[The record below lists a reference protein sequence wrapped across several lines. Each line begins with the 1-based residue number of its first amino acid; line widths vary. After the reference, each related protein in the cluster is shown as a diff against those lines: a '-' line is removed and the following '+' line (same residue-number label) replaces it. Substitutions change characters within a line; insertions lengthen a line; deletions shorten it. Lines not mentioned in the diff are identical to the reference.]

1 MWPFKRKSVIVRNID
16 NFSQRG
22 IPDTE
27 AAIRF
32 AQTQKG
38 MNCFSESFKIT
49 SLPRYAGRGTGLEGH
64 VRTTYKELKAI
75 FGKASHG
82 GDGKTRK
89 EWCVSIGGVVCTI
102 YDWKTGRRPLKRI
115 TRWNVGGSSPLS
127 YHLVRMAIMEYRLL
141 QYVSVRG
148 HGERH
153 CP

>member
-49 SLPRYAGRGTGLEGH
+49 SIPRYAGRGTGLEGH

-127 YHLVRMAIMEYRLL
+127 YHLVRMAIMEHRLL
-141 QYVSVRG
+141 QYASVRG

>member
-49 SLPRYAGRGTGLEGH
+49 SIPRYAGRGTGLEGH

>member
-1 MWPFKRKSVIVRNID
+1 MWPFKRKSVIVRNIE

-32 AQTQKG
+32 AQRETG
-38 MNCFSESFKIT
+38 MNCFGESFKIT
-49 SLPRYAGRGTGLEGH
+49 SLPRNAAHGTALAGH

-82 GDGKTRK
+82 DYKTRK

-115 TRWNVGGSSPLS
+115 TQWNVGGSSALS

-141 QYVSVRG
+141 QYGSQVRG

>member
-32 AQTQKG
+32 AQRETG

-49 SLPRYAGRGTGLEGH
+49 PLPRNAGHGTGLEGH

-75 FGKASHG
+75 FGKASD
-82 GDGKTRK
+82 GDYKTRK

-102 YDWKTGRRPLKRI
+102 YDWKTGRRPLKDI
-115 TRWNVGGSSPLS
+115 TRWNVGGSSALS
-127 YHLVRMAIMEYRLL
+127 YHLVRMAIMEHRLS
-141 QYVSVRG
+141 QIHSSRWITNNS
-148 HGERH
+148 
-153 CP
+153 PP